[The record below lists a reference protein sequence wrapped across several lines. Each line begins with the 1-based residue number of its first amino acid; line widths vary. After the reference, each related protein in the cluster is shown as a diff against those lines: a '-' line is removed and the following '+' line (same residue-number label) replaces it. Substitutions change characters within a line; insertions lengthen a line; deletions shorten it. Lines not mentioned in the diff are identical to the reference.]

1 MLRMHHQMTKMN
13 IFKHYFVTITII
25 VLPILIIPATS
36 NPTYDDYLSDFDIY
50 PGNFNK
56 DDADIL
62 LHMAGFIAGVSCRPD
77 DYTSSEFFLY
87 YYLIYYYTIIH
98 LFCLV
103 KSFLKYLI
111 IIVEPEGLTSSIFCI
126 NYPSL
131 KALKAVLIL

>member
-62 LHMAGFIAGVSCRPD
+62 LHMAGFI
-77 DYTSSEFFLY
+77 DYVNPNIDLLTTYCGALNIYENNTRKTY
-87 YYLIYYYTIIH
+87 YR
-98 LFCLV
+98 
-103 KSFLKYLI
+103 K
-111 IIVEPEGLTSSIFCI
+111 IFTDAQQKLLERNI
-126 NYPSL
+126 N
-131 KALKAVLIL
+131 